1 MSDTPTPTVDTAR
14 LPVLLSQLRLA
25 TVALLWPALTETADR
40 ESWPAAKTLAAL
52 MEHEVAERARRRTA
66 RHLLEARLPAGKT
79 LDRFDFTAVSS
90 ISKARVIALAEGDS
104 WLDQGTNIL
113 LFGPPGVGKSH
124 LAAALGHAMVDAGY
138 RVLFTRTTDL
148 VQQLQAARQEL
159 RLATAI
165 EKLDKYHLLVLDD
178 LSYVRKS
185 QAETSVIFEL
195 ISARYERRSLLVTA
209 NRPFGSWDS
218 IFPDPAMT
226 VAAIDRRLVHYSI
239 ILEMNTDSYRRKSA
253 EMKLRKKSTTASAK
267 DALNEPSP
275 PSEIA

>member
-1 MSDTPTPTVDTAR
+1 MSGTPTIDTAR
-14 LPVLLSQLRLA
+14 LPVLLTQLRLP
-25 TVALLWPALTETADR
+25 TVARLWPALTATADR

-52 MEHEVAERARRRTA
+52 MEHEIAERARRRTT

-79 LDRFDFTAVSS
+79 LDCFDFTAVTA
-90 ISKARVIALAEGDS
+90 ISKARVTALAEGDS

-148 VQQLQAARQEL
+148 VQHLQTARQEL
-159 RLATAI
+159 KLATAI

-178 LSYVRKS
+178 LSYVQKS

-195 ISARYERRSLLVTA
+195 ISARYERRSLLITA
-209 NRPFGSWDS
+209 NQPFGAWDA

-226 VAAIDRRLVHYSI
+226 VAAIDRLVHHSI

-253 EMKLRKKSTTASAK
+253 ELKLRRKSTGSATK
-267 DALNEPSP
+267 AEPAEPAPVTGIS
-275 PSEIA
+275 

>member
-1 MSDTPTPTVDTAR
+1 MSGTPTIDTAR
-14 LPVLLSQLRLA
+14 LPVLLTQLRLP
-25 TVALLWPALTETADR
+25 TVACLWPALTETADR
-40 ESWPAAKTLAAL
+40 ESWPAAKTIAAL

-79 LDRFDFTAVSS
+79 LDCFDFTAVTS

-148 VQQLQAARQEL
+148 VQQLQTARQEL
-159 RLATAI
+159 KLATAI

-178 LSYVRKS
+178 LSYVQKS

-195 ISARYERRSLLVTA
+195 ISARYERRSLLITA
-209 NRPFGSWDS
+209 NQPFGAWDA

-226 VAAIDRRLVHYSI
+226 VAAIDRLVHHSI

-253 EMKLRKKSTTASAK
+253 ELKLRRKSTGSATK
-267 DALNEPSP
+267 AAPAEPSP
-275 PSEIA
+275 ATGIS

>member
-1 MSDTPTPTVDTAR
+1 MSGTPTIDTAR
-14 LPVLLSQLRLA
+14 LPVLLTQLRLP
-25 TVALLWPALTETADR
+25 TVARLWPALTATADR

-52 MEHEVAERARRRTA
+52 MEHEVAERARRRSA

-79 LDRFDFTAVSS
+79 LDCFDFTAVTS

-148 VQQLQAARQEL
+148 VQQLQTARQEL
-159 RLATAI
+159 KLATAI

-178 LSYVRKS
+178 LSYVQKS

-195 ISARYERRSLLVTA
+195 ISARYERRSLLITA
-209 NRPFGSWDS
+209 NQPFGAWGA

-226 VAAIDRRLVHYSI
+226 VAAIDRLVHHSI

-253 EMKLRKKSTTASAK
+253 ELKLRRKSTGSATK
-267 DALNEPSP
+267 AALAEPSP
-275 PSEIA
+275 ATGIS

>member
-1 MSDTPTPTVDTAR
+1 MSGTPTIDTAR
-14 LPVLLSQLRLA
+14 LPMLLTQLRLP
-25 TVALLWPALTETADR
+25 TVARLWRALTDTADR

-52 MEHEVAERARRRTA
+52 MEHEIAERARRRTA

-79 LDRFDFTAVSS
+79 LDCFDFTAVTS
-90 ISKARVIALAEGDS
+90 ISKARVTALAEGDS

-148 VQQLQAARQEL
+148 VQQLQTARQEL
-159 RLATAI
+159 KLAAAI

-178 LSYVRKS
+178 LSYVQKS
-185 QAETSVIFEL
+185 QAETSAIFEL
-195 ISARYERRSLLVTA
+195 ISARYERRSLLITA
-209 NRPFGSWDS
+209 NQPFGAWDA

-226 VAAIDRRLVHYSI
+226 VAAIDRLVHHSI
-239 ILEMNTDSYRRKSA
+239 ILEMNADSYRRKSA
-253 EMKLRKKSTTASAK
+253 ETKLRRKATGPAVKTAPS
-267 DALNEPSP
+267 EPS
-275 PSEIA
+275 STAGVS

>member
-1 MSDTPTPTVDTAR
+1 
-14 LPVLLSQLRLA
+14 VLLTQLRLP
-25 TVALLWPALTETADR
+25 TVALLWPTLTETADR

-79 LDRFDFTAVSS
+79 LDLFDFAAVSS
-90 ISKARVIALAEGDS
+90 ISKARITALAEGDS

-148 VQQLQAARQEL
+148 VQQLQTARQEL
-159 RLATAI
+159 KLASAI

-178 LSYVRKS
+178 LSYVQKS

-195 ISARYERRSLLVTA
+195 ISARYERRSLLITA
-209 NRPFGSWDS
+209 NKPFGAWDS

-226 VAAIDRRLVHYSI
+226 VAAIDRLVHHSI

-253 EMKLRKKSTTASAK
+253 EMKLRRKAPGSAVK
-267 DALNEPSP
+267 ATPAEPSP
-275 PSEIA
+275 TPGIS

>member
-1 MSDTPTPTVDTAR
+1 MSGTPTSDTAR
-14 LPVLLSQLRLA
+14 LPVLLSQLRLP

-40 ESWPAAKTLAAL
+40 ESWAAAKTLAAL

-66 RHLLEARLPAGKT
+66 RHLLEARLPVGKT
-79 LDRFDFTAVSS
+79 LDRFDFAAVSS
-90 ISKARVIALAEGDS
+90 ISKARVTALAEGDS

-124 LAAALGHAMVDAGY
+124 LAAALGHAMIDAGY

-148 VQQLQAARQEL
+148 VQQLQTARQDL
-159 RLATAI
+159 KLASAI

-178 LSYVRKS
+178 LSYVQKS

-195 ISARYERRSLLVTA
+195 ISARYERRSLLITA
-209 NRPFGSWDS
+209 NQPFGAWDS

-226 VAAIDRRLVHYSI
+226 VAAIDRLVHHSI

-253 EMKLRKKSTTASAK
+253 EIKLRRKPTGSAVK
-267 DALNEPSP
+267 ATLAETSP
-275 PSEIA
+275 TDGIS

>member
-1 MSDTPTPTVDTAR
+1 MSGTPTIDTAR
-14 LPVLLSQLRLA
+14 LPVLLTQLRLP
-25 TVALLWPALTETADR
+25 TVARLWRALTDTADR

-52 MEHEVAERARRRTA
+52 MEHEIAERARRRTA

-79 LDRFDFTAVSS
+79 LDRFDFAAVAS
-90 ISKARVIALAEGDS
+90 IGKARVIALAEGDS

-148 VQQLQAARQEL
+148 VQQLQTARQEL
-159 RLATAI
+159 KLAAAI

-178 LSYVRKS
+178 LSYVQKS

-195 ISARYERRSLLVTA
+195 ISARYERRSILITA
-209 NRPFGSWDS
+209 NQPFGAWDA

-226 VAAIDRRLVHYSI
+226 VAAIDRLVHHSI
-239 ILEMNTDSYRRKSA
+239 ILEMNADSYRRKSA
-253 EMKLRKKSTTASAK
+253 ELKLRRKAIGPAVKTAPS
-267 DALNEPSP
+267 EPS
-275 PSEIA
+275 STAGVS

>member
-1 MSDTPTPTVDTAR
+1 MSDTPTVDTAR
-14 LPVLLSQLRLA
+14 LPVLLTQLRLP

-40 ESWPAAKTLAAL
+40 ESWPAAQTLAAL

-66 RHLLEARLPAGKT
+66 RHLLEARLPVGKT
-79 LDRFDFTAVSS
+79 LDRFDFAAVSS
-90 ISKARVIALAEGDS
+90 ISKARVTALAEGDS

-124 LAAALGHAMVDAGY
+124 LAAALGHAMIDAGY

-148 VQQLQAARQEL
+148 VQQLQTARQDL
-159 RLATAI
+159 KLASAI

-178 LSYVRKS
+178 LSYVQKS

-195 ISARYERRSLLVTA
+195 ISARYERRSLLITA
-209 NRPFGSWDS
+209 NQPFGAWDS

-226 VAAIDRRLVHYSI
+226 VAAIDRLVHHSI

-253 EMKLRKKSTTASAK
+253 EIKLRRKPTGSAVK
-267 DALNEPSP
+267 ATLAETSP
-275 PSEIA
+275 ADGIS

>member
-1 MSDTPTPTVDTAR
+1 MNGTPTIDTAR
-14 LPVLLSQLRLA
+14 LPMLLTQLRLP
-25 TVALLWPALTETADR
+25 TVARLWRALTDTADR

-52 MEHEVAERARRRTA
+52 MEHEIAERARRRTA

-79 LDRFDFTAVSS
+79 LDCFDFTAVTS
-90 ISKARVIALAEGDS
+90 ISKARVTALAEGDS

-148 VQQLQAARQEL
+148 VQQLQTARQEL
-159 RLATAI
+159 KLAAAI

-178 LSYVRKS
+178 LSYVQKS

-195 ISARYERRSLLVTA
+195 ISARYERRSLLITA
-209 NRPFGSWDS
+209 NQPFGAWDA

-226 VAAIDRRLVHYSI
+226 VAAIDRLVHHSI
-239 ILEMNTDSYRRKSA
+239 ILEMNADSYRRKSA
-253 EMKLRKKSTTASAK
+253 ETKLRRKATGPAVKTAPS
-267 DALNEPSP
+267 EPS
-275 PSEIA
+275 STAGVS

>member
-1 MSDTPTPTVDTAR
+1 MTGTPTIDTAR
-14 LPVLLSQLRLA
+14 LPVLLTQLRLPTIA
-25 TVALLWPALTETADR
+25 RLWPALTETADR

-52 MEHEVAERARRRTA
+52 MEHEIAERTRRRTA

-148 VQQLQAARQEL
+148 VQQLQTARQEL
-159 RLATAI
+159 KLAAAI

-178 LSYVRKS
+178 LSYVQKS

-195 ISARYERRSLLVTA
+195 ISARYERRSLLITA
-209 NRPFGSWDS
+209 NQPFGAWDS

-226 VAAIDRRLVHYSI
+226 VAAIDRLVHHSI

-253 EMKLRKKSTTASAK
+253 EIKLRRKPTGSAVKATLAETSPTTGVS
-267 DALNEPSP
+267 
-275 PSEIA
+275 

>member
-1 MSDTPTPTVDTAR
+1 MSDTPTVNTAR
-14 LPVLLSQLRLA
+14 LPMLLTQLRLP
-25 TVALLWPALTETADR
+25 TVALLWPTLTETADR

-79 LDRFDFTAVSS
+79 LDLFDFAAVSS
-90 ISKARVIALAEGDS
+90 ISKARITALAEGDS

-148 VQQLQAARQEL
+148 VQQLQTARQEL
-159 RLATAI
+159 KLASAI

-178 LSYVRKS
+178 LSYVQKS

-195 ISARYERRSLLVTA
+195 ISARYERRSLLITA
-209 NRPFGSWDS
+209 NQPFGAWDS

-226 VAAIDRRLVHYSI
+226 VAAIDRLVHHSI

-253 EMKLRKKSTTASAK
+253 EMKLRRKAPGSAVK
-267 DALNEPSP
+267 VTPAEPSP
-275 PSEIA
+275 TSGIS

>member
-1 MSDTPTPTVDTAR
+1 MSGTPTSDTAR
-14 LPVLLSQLRLA
+14 LPVLLSQLRLP

-79 LDRFDFTAVSS
+79 LDLFDFAAVSS
-90 ISKARVIALAEGDS
+90 ISKARVTALAEGDS

-124 LAAALGHAMVDAGY
+124 LAAALGHAMIDAGY

-148 VQQLQAARQEL
+148 VQQLQTARQDL
-159 RLATAI
+159 KLASAI

-178 LSYVRKS
+178 LSYVQKS

-195 ISARYERRSLLVTA
+195 ISARYERRSLLITA
-209 NRPFGSWDS
+209 NQPFGAWDS

-226 VAAIDRRLVHYSI
+226 VAAIDRLVHHSI

-253 EMKLRKKSTTASAK
+253 EIKLRRKPTGSAVK
-267 DALNEPSP
+267 ATLAETSP
-275 PSEIA
+275 TDGIS

>member
-1 MSDTPTPTVDTAR
+1 MSGTPTIDTAR
-14 LPVLLSQLRLA
+14 LPVLLTQLRLP
-25 TVALLWPALTETADR
+25 TVARLWRALTETADR

-52 MEHEVAERARRRTA
+52 MEHEIAERARRRTA

-79 LDRFDFTAVSS
+79 LDRFDFTAVTS
-90 ISKARVIALAEGDS
+90 ISKARVTALAEADS

-148 VQQLQAARQEL
+148 VQQLQTARQQL
-159 RLATAI
+159 KLATAI

-178 LSYVRKS
+178 LSYVQKS

-195 ISARYERRSLLVTA
+195 ISARYERRSLLITA
-209 NRPFGSWDS
+209 NQPFGAWDA

-226 VAAIDRRLVHYSI
+226 VAAIDRLVHHSI

-253 EMKLRKKSTTASAK
+253 EMKLRRKSNGSATK
-267 DALNEPSP
+267 VALAEPSP
-275 PSEIA
+275 TTGIS

>member
-1 MSDTPTPTVDTAR
+1 MSGTPTSDTAR
-14 LPVLLSQLRLA
+14 LPVLLSQLRLP

-66 RHLLEARLPAGKT
+66 RHLLEARLPVGKT
-79 LDRFDFTAVSS
+79 LDRFDFAAVSS
-90 ISKARVIALAEGDS
+90 ISKARVTALAEGDS

-124 LAAALGHAMVDAGY
+124 LAAALGHAMIDVGY

-148 VQQLQAARQEL
+148 VQQLQTARQDL
-159 RLATAI
+159 KLASAI

-178 LSYVRKS
+178 LSYVQKS

-195 ISARYERRSLLVTA
+195 ISARYERRSLLITA
-209 NRPFGSWDS
+209 NQPFGAWDS

-226 VAAIDRRLVHYSI
+226 VAAIDRLVHHSI

-253 EMKLRKKSTTASAK
+253 EIKLRRKGTGSAAK
-267 DALNEPSP
+267 ATPAEPSP
-275 PSEIA
+275 TDGIS

>member
-1 MSDTPTPTVDTAR
+1 MSGTPTIDTAR
-14 LPVLLSQLRLA
+14 LPVLLTQLRLP

-90 ISKARVIALAEGDS
+90 ISKARVTALAEGDS

-148 VQQLQAARQEL
+148 VQQLQTARQEL
-159 RLATAI
+159 KLATAI

-178 LSYVRKS
+178 VSYVQKS

-195 ISARYERRSLLVTA
+195 ISARYERRSLLITA
-209 NRPFGSWDS
+209 NQPFGAWDS

-226 VAAIDRRLVHYSI
+226 VAAIDRLVHHSI

-253 EMKLRKKSTTASAK
+253 EMKLRRKATGSATK
-267 DALNEPSP
+267 ATLAEPSRTAGI
-275 PSEIA
+275 S

>member
-1 MSDTPTPTVDTAR
+1 MSDTPTVDTAR
-14 LPVLLSQLRLA
+14 LPVLLTQLRLP

-40 ESWPAAKTLAAL
+40 ESWPAAKILAAL

-79 LDRFDFTAVSS
+79 LELFDFAAVSS
-90 ISKARVIALAEGDS
+90 ISKARVTALAEGDG
-104 WLDQGTNIL
+104 WIDQGSNIL

-148 VQQLQAARQEL
+148 VQQRHSARQEL
-159 RLATAI
+159 KLASAI

-185 QAETSVIFEL
+185 QAETSVLFEL
-195 ISARYERRSLLVTA
+195 ISARYERRSLLITA
-209 NRPFGSWDS
+209 NQPFGAWGS

-226 VAAIDRRLVHYSI
+226 VAAIDRLVHHSI

-253 EMKLRKKSTTASAK
+253 EMKRRRKPGGSAVK
-267 DALNEPSP
+267 ATLAEPSP
-275 PSEIA
+275 TIDLS

>member
-1 MSDTPTPTVDTAR
+1 MNGTPTIDTAR
-14 LPVLLSQLRLA
+14 LPVLLTQLRLPTIA
-25 TVALLWPALTETADR
+25 RLWRALTETADR

-52 MEHEVAERARRRTA
+52 MEHEIAERARRRTA

-79 LDRFDFTAVSS
+79 LDRFDFTAVTS
-90 ISKARVIALAEGDS
+90 ISKARVTALAEGDG

-124 LAAALGHAMVDAGY
+124 LAAALGHAMVDAGH

-148 VQQLQAARQEL
+148 VQQLQTARQEL
-159 RLATAI
+159 KLATAI

-178 LSYVRKS
+178 LSYVQKS

-195 ISARYERRSLLVTA
+195 ISARYERRSLLITA
-209 NRPFGSWDS
+209 NQPFGAWDA

-226 VAAIDRRLVHYSI
+226 VAAIDRLVHHSI
-239 ILEMNTDSYRRKSA
+239 ILEMNTDSYRRKSS
-253 EMKLRKKSTTASAK
+253 ETKLTKRPAGKPGNAVDVS
-267 DALNEPSP
+267 
-275 PSEIA
+275 

>member
-1 MSDTPTPTVDTAR
+1 MSGTPTIDTAR
-14 LPVLLSQLRLA
+14 LPVLLTQLRLP
-25 TVALLWPALTETADR
+25 TVARLWPALTATADR
-40 ESWPAAKTLAAL
+40 ESWPAAKTVAAL

-79 LDRFDFTAVSS
+79 FDCFDFTAVTS

-113 LFGPPGVGKSH
+113 MFGPPGVGKSH

-148 VQQLQAARQEL
+148 VQQLQTARQEL
-159 RLATAI
+159 KLATAI

-178 LSYVRKS
+178 LSYVQKS

-195 ISARYERRSLLVTA
+195 ISARYERRSLLITA
-209 NRPFGSWDS
+209 NQPFGAWDA

-226 VAAIDRRLVHYSI
+226 VAAIDRLVHHSI

-253 EMKLRKKSTTASAK
+253 ELKLRRKSTGSATK
-267 DALNEPSP
+267 AAPAEPSP
-275 PSEIA
+275 ATGIS

>member
-1 MSDTPTPTVDTAR
+1 MSGTPTIDTAR
-14 LPVLLSQLRLA
+14 LPMLLTQLRLP
-25 TVALLWPALTETADR
+25 TVARLWRALTDTADR

-52 MEHEVAERARRRTA
+52 MEHEIAERARRRTA

-79 LDRFDFTAVSS
+79 LDCFDFTAVTA
-90 ISKARVIALAEGDS
+90 ISKARVTALAEGDS

-148 VQQLQAARQEL
+148 VQQLQTARQEL
-159 RLATAI
+159 KLAAAI

-178 LSYVRKS
+178 LSYVQKS

-195 ISARYERRSLLVTA
+195 ISARYERRSLLITA
-209 NRPFGSWDS
+209 NQPFGAWDA

-226 VAAIDRRLVHYSI
+226 VAAIDRLVHHSI
-239 ILEMNTDSYRRKSA
+239 ILEMNADSYRRKSA
-253 EMKLRKKSTTASAK
+253 ETKLRRKATGPAVKTAPS
-267 DALNEPSP
+267 EPS
-275 PSEIA
+275 STAGVS